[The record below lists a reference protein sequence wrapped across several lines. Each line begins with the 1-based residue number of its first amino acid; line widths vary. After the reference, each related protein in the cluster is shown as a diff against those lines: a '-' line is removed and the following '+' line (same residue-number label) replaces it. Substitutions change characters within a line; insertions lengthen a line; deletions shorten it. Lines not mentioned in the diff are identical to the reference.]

1 MKTVMPIKVIIA
13 DNHEIF
19 RELLGSLLT
28 RESKHIN
35 VIKKVANGAEL
46 VKAVKELQPDVA
58 IVDLRMPVKD
68 GFEAIKEITAKTSV
82 RCIATSVYE
91 NRFYLAEALQAG
103 ALGFVY
109 KSAEK
114 DAYRNAIYAAAKGLS
129 YFCKAAA
136 DAINILESEKKK
148 GYSLHKCVEFTDI
161 EKKIILLI
169 CQEYSSKEISEKLF
183 MGKRNVD
190 HRRAIILY
198 KMGVKTT
205 AGILSYALQHELF
218 TLDDLAE

>member
-1 MKTVMPIKVIIA
+1 MKTVRPIKVIIA

-19 RELLGSLLT
+19 RELLGTLLT
-28 RESKHIN
+28 RESKHIT
-35 VIKKVANGAEL
+35 VIKKVANGVEL
-46 VKAVKELQPDVA
+46 VNAVKELQPDVA

-91 NRFYLAEALQAG
+91 NKYYLAEALQAG

-114 DAYRNAIYAAAKGLS
+114 GAYRNAVYSASKGLS

-136 DAINILESEKKK
+136 NTVRIMESEKKK
-148 GYSLHKCVEFTDI
+148 GYSLYKRVQFTDI
-161 EKKIILLI
+161 EIKIILLV
-169 CQEYSSKEISEKLF
+169 CQEYSSKEISDRLF

-190 HRRAIILY
+190 HHRAIILH
-198 KMGVKTT
+198 KMKVKTT
-205 AGILSYALQHELF
+205 AGMLSYALQHKLF
-218 TLDDLAE
+218 TLNDLAE